1 MTDSITVVCAEVQ
14 PGFFIPLVVITVTTF
29 PATAIGIASQPEVG
43 ESQFFIVI
51 ATFVLVPRPFA
62 EALDTRLCNV

>member
-1 MTDSITVVCAEVQ
+1 MHAEMQ

-29 PATAIGIASQPEVG
+29 PATATGIASQPEVG

-62 EALDTRLCNV
+62 EGLDTRLCNA